1 MYGPEKSD
9 LPILPM
15 KSANKAGSPAA
26 ESVEGRGETKGN
38 AVVQST
44 VRTQSRVA
52 VSHAQRRVREAVRR
66 NKSERLTA
74 LLHHVSVDVLR
85 GGFLS
90 LKKDASAGVDS
101 ITWDDYMKDLEV
113 NLQDL
118 HRRVHTGAYRALPS
132 RRVYI
137 PKGDGK
143 QRPLGI
149 GTVSSNCTSRQY
161 VFGMG

>member
-1 MYGPEKSD
+1 MYGTEKSD

-15 KSANKAGSPAA
+15 KPANKASAA
-26 ESVEGRGETKGN
+26 ESVEGTGESKGN
-38 AVVQST
+38 AVVQNT
-44 VRTQSRVA
+44 VRTQSRAA
-52 VSHAQRRVREAVRR
+52 VSHAQRRVREAVKR
-66 NKSERLTA
+66 NKKEKLTA

-90 LKKDASAGVDS
+90 LKKDAAAGVDS
-101 ITWDDYMKDLEV
+101 VTWDDYMKDLEV

-149 GTVSSNCTSRQY
+149 AAMEGSSKRQLS
-161 VFGMG
+161 

>member
-15 KSANKAGSPAA
+15 KPANKAGSSAA

-38 AVVQST
+38 AVVQNT
-44 VRTQSRVA
+44 VRTQSRAA
-52 VSHAQRRVREAVRR
+52 VSHAQRRVREAVKR
-66 NKSERLTA
+66 NKTEKLTA

-101 ITWDDYMKDLEV
+101 ITWHDYVKDLED
-113 NLQDL
+113 NLRDL
-118 HRRVHTGAYRALPS
+118 HRRVHSGSVPS
-132 RRVYI
+132 VAIAKGVY
-137 PKGDGK
+137 PEG
-143 QRPLGI
+143 
-149 GTVSSNCTSRQY
+149 
-161 VFGMG
+161 